1 MFSKINKKAILPNLA
16 RTEYD
21 QFVVSFLQTNYRLQ
35 NMTSYF
41 SIINADILVKKR
53 ELQKAQEKDT
63 EKIEQPRTI
72 GS

>member
-63 EKIEQPRTI
+63 EKIKQPRTI